1 VSTNDSN
8 DMELQ
13 DGNILPLKLVD
24 TEANDIRNFNLDEA
38 DIEGGGLR
46 LRIQSPNIKPPRV
59 FNYS

>member
-1 VSTNDSN
+1 
-8 DMELQ
+8 MELQ

>member
-38 DIEGGGLR
+38 DIEGGGLG

>member
-24 TEANDIRNFNLDEA
+24 TEANDIRNFSLDEA
-38 DIEGGGLR
+38 DIEGGGLG